1 MTRVKICGITNL
13 ADALLSVELGADA
26 LGFNFYAKCQ
36 RYVSPELAKSI
47 AINLPADV
55 FRIGVFV
62 NVAAKRIKE
71 LVDLV
76 GLHAVQ
82 LHGDEDE
89 HYLDELR
96 GKTDTKI
103 IKAFRVTP
111 HFHADFVRNFKV
123 DGVLLDAFSANK
135 YGGTG
140 DSFEWAKALEV
151 KEFFSE
157 LYLAGGLTPDN
168 VADAVGV
175 VRPYSVDVASG
186 VESANGRKDPAKLK
200 AFINNAK
207 KA

>member
-1 MTRVKICGITNL
+1 MTRVKICGITDL
-13 ADALLSVELGADA
+13 ADAILSVKLGADA
-26 LGFNFYAKCQ
+26 LGFNFYAKSP

-47 AINLPADV
+47 VNNLPADV
-55 FRIGVFV
+55 VRIGVFV
-62 NVAAKRIKE
+62 NVVAMRIKE

-82 LHGDEDE
+82 LHGDENE
-89 HYLDELR
+89 HYVDELR
-96 GKTDTKI
+96 GKTDAKI
-103 IKAFRVTP
+103 IKAFRVSP
-111 HFHADFVRNFKV
+111 NFRAERVRDFKV

-140 DSFEWAKALEV
+140 DSFEWAKTLEV
-151 KEFFSE
+151 KKFCSE

-168 VADAVGV
+168 VAEAVGV

-186 VESANGRKDPAKLK
+186 VESANGRKDPAKLM